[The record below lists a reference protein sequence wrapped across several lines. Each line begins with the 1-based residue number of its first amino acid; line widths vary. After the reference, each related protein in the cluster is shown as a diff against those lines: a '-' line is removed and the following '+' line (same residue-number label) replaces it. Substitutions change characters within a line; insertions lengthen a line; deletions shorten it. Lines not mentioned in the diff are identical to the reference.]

1 MSLIIKRKIYSK
13 KVHFRSCNLTSQEEG
28 YQFKSNWWH
37 VIVYTFDDSNKTRRG
52 LTLALV
58 LYIYINMIL
67 LQIQLVCVNMF
78 PYWLRIVNMHPNNH
92 IIGLFRTIGFKSLF
106 LSVTT
111 TTQNIVQG
119 ETWQTSLFTSM
130 AVLVNTQFS
139 NKLLK

>member
-1 MSLIIKRKIYSK
+1 MY
-13 KVHFRSCNLTSQEEG
+13 
-28 YQFKSNWWH
+28 
-37 VIVYTFDDSNKTRRG
+37 
-52 LTLALV
+52 
-58 LYIYINMIL
+58 
-67 LQIQLVCVNMF
+67 VNMF
-78 PYWLRIVNMHPNNH
+78 PYSLRIVNMHPNNH

-119 ETWQTSLFTSM
+119 ETWQTSPFTSM